1 MKKSTCHLL
10 IVFFLLLSAVE
21 TKGQRTKHVI
31 FFTDKTET
39 TYSLSQPSAYL
50 SARAIARRTKYT
62 IAVDSTDLP
71 VIERY
76 VDSVRLAGTVTIL
89 GRLRWLN
96 AVLIQTS
103 DAAAL
108 NKINGFP
115 FVKKRD
121 SIAYRKTKSNIVNN
135 KFYNTTTSVFN
146 NQRHQKLLADSLNY
160 GNTATQ
166 IKIHNGEF
174 LHNIGA
180 RGQGMHVAFL
190 DGGFFGYLTNPFFD
204 SVRNQNRILATR
216 DFVLNETSVNED
228 NSHGMMCFSI
238 VAGNIPGTYVGSAP
252 SASFYLLRT
261 EDTGTEQ
268 LIEEYNWGS
277 GAEYADS
284 AGVDVISSSIGYSE
298 FDDPAYNHSYAD
310 MNGNTTIVTRY
321 ADLAA
326 KKGMLVVNSAGNEGN
341 KPWKYIVAPAD
352 GDSVL
357 SVGAVSN
364 VGAIANFSS
373 FGPTSDGQIKPDV
386 VSVGQG
392 TYLSTN
398 TGTVGTNSGTSFS
411 GPNMA
416 GLATC
421 LWQLFPEFNS
431 YKIIETLRK
440 SADRFTTPHEQYG
453 YGLPDMKKAT
463 GIILAELSNITA
475 SITTCNVAIQWNS
488 KDISAMQYIV
498 QRKLPGETNYT
509 NIQTISGKGNS
520 FSAQNYQ
527 YNDVATVAGTI
538 NYRIIQVIDT
548 SIAGY
553 RSYAIDSSSVTA
565 GSGCNTTNI
574 NDPSIINKKVQLFPN
589 PVADN
594 SLQLKFTEQSSG
606 RFILNVYNT
615 SGQLLLNEQ
624 YNKSNGTVTHSLS
637 LNSLAKG
644 SYLLVVMK
652 DGQRY
657 ATEEFIKQ

>member
-1 MKKSTCHLL
+1 MNNRCYLL
-10 IVFFLLLSAVE
+10 IFFFLLLTAVE
-21 TKGQRTKHVI
+21 SNGQRTKHVV
-31 FFTDKTET
+31 FFTDKNET
-39 TYSLSQPSAYL
+39 TYSLSQPSSYL
-50 SARAIARRTKYT
+50 SARAIARRAKYT

-71 VIERY
+71 VVERY
-76 VDSVRLAGTVTIL
+76 VDSIRLAGSVTIL
-89 GRLRWLN
+89 GRLRWMN
-96 AVLIQTS
+96 AVIIQTS

-108 NKINGFP
+108 NKINTFP

-121 SIAYRKTKSNIVNN
+121 SIAYRKVNARVTSNKTYYITPNAS
-135 KFYNTTTSVFN
+135 T
-146 NQRHQKLLADSLNY
+146 NQRLQQPLADSLNY

-166 IKIHNGEF
+166 IKIHNGDF

-180 RGQGMHVAFL
+180 RGQNMQVAFL
-190 DGGFFGYLTNPFFD
+190 DGGFFGYQTNPFFD

-228 NSHGMMCFSI
+228 DAHGMACFSI
-238 VAGNIPGTYVGSAP
+238 VAGNIPGSYVGSAP
-252 SASFYLLRT
+252 YASFYLLRT
-261 EDTGTEQ
+261 EDVGSEQ

-284 AGVDVISSSIGYSE
+284 AGVDVISSSLGYST

-310 MNGNTTIVTRY
+310 MNGNTTIVSRF

-341 KPWKYIVAPAD
+341 KAWKYIVAPAD
-352 GDSVL
+352 ADSVL
-357 SVGAVSN
+357 SVGAVN
-364 VGAIANFSS
+364 GTGTIAAFSS

-392 TYLSTN
+392 TFLSTSG
-398 TGTVGTNSGTSFS
+398 GTVGTGSGTSFS

-431 YKIIETLRK
+431 YKIIETLRR
-440 SADRFTTPHEQYG
+440 SADRYNAPHEQYG

-463 GIILAELSNITA
+463 GLLLAELSNINA
-475 SITTCNVAIQWNS
+475 SIANCNVNVQWNS
-488 KDISAMQYIV
+488 KDISTMQYIV
-498 QRKLPGETNYT
+498 QRRLPGETTYA
-509 NIQTISGKGNS
+509 NIQTVAANGSI
-520 FSAQNYQ
+520 FSPQNYQ

-538 NYRIIQVIDT
+538 DYRILQVIDT
-548 SIAGY
+548 SATGY
-553 RSYAIDSSSVTA
+553 RAYAIDSSSITA
-565 GSGCNTTNI
+565 GSGCNVTH
-574 NDPSIINKKVQLFPN
+574 KKIQLFPN
-589 PVADN
+589 PVTDN

-606 RFILNVYNT
+606 RFILTVYNST
-615 SGQLLLNEQ
+615 GQLLLTEQ
-624 YNKSNGTVTHSLS
+624 YNKPNGTVTHSFS
-637 LNSLAKG
+637 LNHLAKG

-657 ATEEFIKQ
+657 AVEEFVKQ

>member
-1 MKKSTCHLL
+1 MKSTCYLL
-10 IVFFLLLSAVE
+10 AAFFLLFTAVE
-21 TKGQRTKHVI
+21 SNGQRTKHVV
-31 FFTDKTET
+31 FFTDKNET

-76 VDSVRLAGTVTIL
+76 IDSVRLAGSVTIL
-89 GRLRWLN
+89 GRLRWMN
-96 AVLIQTS
+96 AVIIQTN

-108 NKINGFP
+108 SKINTFP

-121 SIAYRKTKSNIVNN
+121 SIAYRKVNARLVDNKSYSITP
-135 KFYNTTTSVFN
+135 YIST
-146 NQRHQKLLADSLNY
+146 NQRQQQLLADSLNY

-180 RGQGMHVAFL
+180 RGQNMQIAFL

-204 SVRNQNRILATR
+204 SARIQNRILATR

-228 NSHGMMCFSI
+228 NAHGMACFSI
-238 VAGNIPGTYVGSAP
+238 VAGNIPGSYIGSAP
-252 SASFYLLRT
+252 YASFYLLRT
-261 EDTGTEQ
+261 EDVGSEQ

-284 AGVDVISSSIGYSE
+284 AGVDVISSSVGYTTY
-298 FDDPAYNHSYAD
+298 DDPAFNHSYAE
-310 MNGNTTIVTRY
+310 MNGNTTIVSRY
-321 ADLAA
+321 ADMAA
-326 KKGMLVVNSAGNEGN
+326 KKGMLIVNSAGNEGN
-341 KPWKYIVAPAD
+341 SSWKYIVAPAD
-352 GDSVL
+352 ADSVL
-357 SVGAVSN
+357 SVGAVSSS
-364 VGAIANFSS
+364 GTIAAFSS

-392 TYLSTN
+392 TFLSTSG
-398 TGTVGTNSGTSFS
+398 GTVGTSSGTSFS

-440 SADRFTTPHEQYG
+440 SADRYTAPHEQYG

-463 GIILAELSNITA
+463 GLLLAEVSNISA
-475 SITTCNVAIQWNS
+475 AITNCNINVQWNS
-488 KDISAMQYIV
+488 KDISTMQYIV
-498 QRKLPGETNYT
+498 QRKLPGETNYS
-509 NIQTISGKGNS
+509 NIQTINAKGNS

-538 NYRIIQVIDT
+538 DYRILQLIDT
-548 SIAGY
+548 STAGY
-553 RSYAIDSSSVTA
+553 RAYAIDSASVTA
-565 GSGCNTTNI
+565 AIGCNTTNI
-574 NDPSIINKKVQLFPN
+574 NDPSVTTKKVQLFPN
-589 PVADN
+589 PVTDN

-606 RFILNVYNT
+606 RFQLTVYSSN
-615 SGQLLLNEQ
+615 GQLLHTEQ
-624 YNKSNGTVTHSLS
+624 YNKPNGTVTHSFS
-637 LNSLAKG
+637 LNRLAKG

-657 ATEEFIKQ
+657 AVEELVKQ

>member
-1 MKKSTCHLL
+1 MKSTCYLL

-21 TKGQRTKHVI
+21 SKGQRTKHVI
-31 FFTDKTET
+31 FFTDKNET
-39 TYSLSQPSAYL
+39 TYSLSQPSSYL

-71 VIERY
+71 LVEKY
-76 VDSVRLAGTVTIL
+76 VDSIRLAGSVTIL
-89 GRLRWLN
+89 GRLRWMN
-96 AVLIQTS
+96 AIIIQTN

-108 NKINGFP
+108 NRINTFP

-121 SIAYRKTKSNIVNN
+121 SIAYRKVNARAISNKSYNI
-135 KFYNTTTSVFN
+135 TPHTST
-146 NQRHQKLLADSLNY
+146 NQRQQQPFADSLNY

-166 IKIHNGEF
+166 IKIHNGDF

-180 RGQGMHVAFL
+180 RGQNMQLAFL
-190 DGGFFGYLTNPFFD
+190 DGGFFGYLSNPFFD

-228 NSHGMMCFSI
+228 DAHGMACFSI
-238 VAGNIPGTYVGSAP
+238 VAGNIPGSYVGSAP
-252 SASFYLLRT
+252 YASFYLLRT
-261 EDTGTEQ
+261 EDVGSEQ

-284 AGVDVISSSIGYSE
+284 AGVDVISSSVGYNT

-310 MNGNTTIVTRY
+310 MNGNTTIVSRY

-326 KKGMLVVNSAGNEGN
+326 KKGMLVVNSAGNEGS
-341 KPWKYIVAPAD
+341 KAWKYIVAPAD
-352 GDSVL
+352 ADSVL
-357 SVGAVSN
+357 SVGAVSST
-364 VGAIANFSS
+364 GTIAAFSS

-392 TYLSTN
+392 TFLSTSG
-398 TGTVGTNSGTSFS
+398 GTVGTSSGTSFS

-431 YKIIETLRK
+431 YKIIETLRQ
-440 SADRFTTPHEQYG
+440 SADRYTAPHEQYG

-463 GIILAELSNITA
+463 GLLLAELSNINA
-475 SITTCNVAIQWNS
+475 SNTNCNVTLQWNS
-488 KDISAMQYIV
+488 KDISTMQYIV

-509 NIQTISGKGNS
+509 NIQSINGKGNS
-520 FSAQNYQ
+520 FSEQNYQ
-527 YNDVATVAGTI
+527 YNEVVTIAGTI
-538 NYRIIQVIDT
+538 DYRIIQVIDT
-548 SIAGY
+548 NTIGY
-553 RSYAIDSSSVTA
+553 RAYAIDSASVTA
-565 GSGCNTTNI
+565 RSECNVTR
-574 NDPSIINKKVQLFPN
+574 KKIQLFPN
-589 PVADN
+589 PVTDN
-594 SLQLKFTEQSSG
+594 TLQLKFTEQSSG
-606 RFILNVYNT
+606 RFILTVYSST
-615 SGQLLLNEQ
+615 GQLLLTEQ
-624 YNKSNGTVTHSLS
+624 YTKPTGTAMHL
-637 LNSLAKG
+637 LPIRHFAKG

-657 ATEEFIKQ
+657 AVEEFVK

>member
-1 MKKSTCHLL
+1 MKNTSYLL
-10 IVFFLLLSAVE
+10 IVFFFLFQAVE
-21 TKGQRTKHVI
+21 SKGQRTKHVV
-31 FFTDKTET
+31 FFTDKKET
-39 TYSLSQPSAYL
+39 TFSLSQPSAYL

-76 VDSVRLAGTVTIL
+76 VDSVRLAGSVTIL
-89 GRLRWLN
+89 ARLRWMN
-96 AVLIQTS
+96 AVVIQTN

-108 NKINGFP
+108 NKINTFP

-121 SIAYRKTKSNIVNN
+121 SIAYRKVNAKLVDNKSYKITPYLYGNQQQQQ
-135 KFYNTTTSVFN
+135 VF
-146 NQRHQKLLADSLNY
+146 ADSLNY

-180 RGQGMHVAFL
+180 RGQNMQIAFL
-190 DGGFFGYLTNPFFD
+190 DGGFFGYQTNPFFD

-228 NSHGMMCFSI
+228 DAHGMACFSI
-238 VAGNIPGTYVGSAP
+238 VAGNIPGSYVGSAP
-252 SASFYLLRT
+252 YASFYLLRT
-261 EDTGTEQ
+261 EDVGSEQ
-268 LIEEYNWGS
+268 IIEEYNWGS

-284 AGVDVISSSIGYSE
+284 AGVDVISSSVGYST

-310 MNGNTTIVTRY
+310 MNGNTTIVSRY

-326 KKGMLVVNSAGNEGN
+326 KKGMLVVNSAGNEGS
-341 KPWKYIVAPAD
+341 KTWKYIVAPAD
-352 GDSVL
+352 ADSVL
-357 SVGAVSN
+357 SVGAVS
-364 VGAIANFSS
+364 GAGTIAAFSS

-392 TYLSTN
+392 TFLSTSG
-398 TGTVGTNSGTSFS
+398 GTVGTSSGTSFS

-421 LWQLFPEFNS
+421 LWQLFPEVNS

-440 SADRFTTPHEQYG
+440 SADRYTAPHEQYG

-463 GIILAELSNITA
+463 GLLLADVSNSSA
-475 SITTCNVAIQWNS
+475 SITNCNVTVQWNS
-488 KDISAMQYIV
+488 KDILTMQYIV
-498 QRKLPGETNYT
+498 QRKLPGESTYT
-509 NIQTISGKGNS
+509 NIQTVAAKGS
-520 FSAQNYQ
+520 TFSAQNYQ
-527 YNDVATVAGTI
+527 YNEVATVAGII
-538 NYRIIQVIDT
+538 NYRILQIIDT
-548 SIAGY
+548 STAGY
-553 RSYAIDSSSVTA
+553 RAYAIDSTSVTA

-574 NDPSIINKKVQLFPN
+574 NDPTVISKKVLLFPN
-589 PVADN
+589 PVTDN
-594 SLQLKFTEQSSG
+594 SLQLKFTEQRSG
-606 RFILNVYNT
+606 RFQFSVY
-615 SGQLLLNEQ
+615 SSAGQLLYTEQ
-624 YNKSNGTVTHSLS
+624 YNKPNGTVTHSFP
-637 LNSLAKG
+637 LNRLAKG
-644 SYLLVVMK
+644 SYLIVILK

-657 ATEEFIKQ
+657 AVEEFVKQ

>member
-1 MKKSTCHLL
+1 M
-10 IVFFLLLSAVE
+10 
-21 TKGQRTKHVI
+21 KGQRTKHVI
-31 FFTDKTET
+31 FFTDKNET
-39 TYSLSQPSAYL
+39 TFSLSQPSAYL
-50 SARAIARRTKYT
+50 SARAIARRTKYA

-71 VIERY
+71 VVEKYI
-76 VDSVRLAGTVTIL
+76 DSIRLAGSVTIL
-89 GRLRWLN
+89 GKLRWMN
-96 AVLIQTS
+96 AVIIQTS

-108 NKINGFP
+108 TRINTFP

-121 SIAYRKTKSNIVNN
+121 SIAYRKISGKLIN
-135 KFYNTTTSVFN
+135 KEPYNATPYSFN
-146 NQRHQKLLADSLNY
+146 NQCQQRILADSLNY

-190 DGGFFGYLTNPFFD
+190 DGGYFGYLSNPFFD
-204 SVRNQNRILATR
+204 SVRIQNRILATR
-216 DFVLNETSVNED
+216 DFVLNEASVNED
-228 NSHGMMCFSI
+228 NAHGMMCFSI

-252 SASFYLLRT
+252 NASFYLLRT
-261 EDTGTEQ
+261 EDTGSEQ

-284 AGVDVISSSIGYSE
+284 AGVDVISSSVGYSD
-298 FDDPAYNHSYAD
+298 FDDPAYNHSYAE

-326 KKGMLVVNSAGNEGN
+326 KKGMLVVNSAGNEGS
-341 KPWKYIVAPAD
+341 KTWKYIVAPAD

-357 SVGAVSN
+357 SVGAVNST
-364 VGAIANFSS
+364 GLIANFSS

-386 VSVGQG
+386 VSLGQG
-392 TYLSTN
+392 TFLSTN
-398 TGTVGTNSGTSFS
+398 IGTVGTNSGTSFS

-440 SADRFTTPHEQYG
+440 SADRFTAPHEQYG

-463 GIILAELSNITA
+463 GIILAELSNINA
-475 SITTCNVAIQWNS
+475 SITNCNIAVQWNS
-488 KDISAMQYIV
+488 KDISTMQYIV

-509 NIQTISGKGNS
+509 NIHTISAKGNS

-527 YNDVATVAGTI
+527 YNEIATVAGTI
-538 NYRIIQVIDT
+538 DYRIIQVIDT

-553 RSYAIDSSSVTA
+553 RAYAIDSSSVTA
-565 GSGCNTTNI
+565 ASGCNTTNV

-589 PVADN
+589 PVTDN

-606 RFILNVYNT
+606 RFILTVYNAA
-615 SGQLLLNEQ
+615 GQLLYTEQ
-624 YNKSNGTVTHSLS
+624 YNKPNGAVTHSFQLT
-637 LNSLAKG
+637 SLAKG

>member
-1 MKKSTCHLL
+1 MKSTCYLL
-10 IVFFLLLSAVE
+10 VVFFLLCTAVE
-21 TKGQRTKHVI
+21 SNGQRTKHVI
-31 FFTDKTET
+31 FFTDKNET
-39 TYSLSQPSAYL
+39 SFSLSQPSAYL
-50 SARAIARRTKYT
+50 SARAVTRRTKYS

-71 VIERY
+71 VVEKY
-76 VDSVRLAGTVTIL
+76 VDSIRLAGSVTIL
-89 GRLRWLN
+89 GRLRWMN
-96 AVLIQTS
+96 AVIIQTN

-108 NKINGFP
+108 NKINTFP

-121 SIAYRKTKSNIVNN
+121 SIAYRKVNARLTSNKSYNIIP
-135 KFYNTTTSVFN
+135 YSST
-146 NQRHQKLLADSLNY
+146 NQRQQQVLADSLNY

-166 IKIHNGEF
+166 IKIHNGDF

-180 RGQGMHVAFL
+180 RGQTMQIAFL
-190 DGGFFGYLTNPFFD
+190 DGGYFGYLSNPFFD
-204 SVRNQNRILATR
+204 SVRIQNRIIATR

-228 NSHGMMCFSI
+228 DAHGMACFSI
-238 VAGNIPGTYVGSAP
+238 VAGNIPGSYVGSAP
-252 SASFYLLRT
+252 NASFYLLRT
-261 EDTGTEQ
+261 EDVGSEQ
-268 LIEEYNWGS
+268 LIEEYNWGL

-284 AGVDVISSSIGYSE
+284 AGVDVISSSVGYST

-310 MNGNTTIVTRY
+310 MNGNTTVVSRY

-341 KPWKYIVAPAD
+341 KAWKYIVAPAD
-352 GDSVL
+352 ADSVL
-357 SVGAVSN
+357 SVGAVNST
-364 VGAIANFSS
+364 GIIGGFSS

-392 TYLSTN
+392 TFLSTSG
-398 TGTVGTNSGTSFS
+398 GTVGTSSGTSFS

-440 SADRFTTPHEQYG
+440 SADRYTVPHEQYG

-463 GIILAELSNITA
+463 GLLLAELSNMSA
-475 SITTCNVAIQWNS
+475 SITNCNVNVQWNS
-488 KDISAMQYIV
+488 KDISTMQYIV
-498 QRKLPGETNYT
+498 QRKLQGETTYN
-509 NIQTISGKGNS
+509 NIQIVAAKGS
-520 FSAQNYQ
+520 IFSAQNYQ

-538 NYRIIQVIDT
+538 DYRIVEVIDT
-548 SIAGY
+548 SIAGF
-553 RSYAIDSSSVTA
+553 RAYAIDSSSVIA

-589 PVADN
+589 PVANN

-606 RFILNVYNT
+606 RFLLTVYN
-615 SGQLLLNEQ
+615 SAGQLVLTEQ
-624 YNKSNGTVTHSLS
+624 YNKPNGTVTHSLS
-637 LNSLAKG
+637 LNRLAKG

-652 DGQRY
+652 DRQRY
-657 ATEEFIKQ
+657 EVSEFVKQ

>member
-1 MKKSTCHLL
+1 MKKSTCYLL
-10 IVFFLLLSAVE
+10 ITFFLLLSVVE

-31 FFTDKTET
+31 FFTDKNET
-39 TYSLSQPSAYL
+39 TFSLSQPSAYL
-50 SARAIARRTKYT
+50 SARAIARRTKYA

-71 VIERY
+71 VVEKYI
-76 VDSVRLAGTVTIL
+76 DSIRLAGSVSIL
-89 GRLRWLN
+89 GKLRWMN
-96 AVLIQTS
+96 AVIIQTS

-108 NKINGFP
+108 TKINTFP

-121 SIAYRKTKSNIVNN
+121 SIAYRKISGKLIN
-135 KFYNTTTSVFN
+135 KEPYNVTPYSFN
-146 NQRHQKLLADSLNY
+146 NQRQQRILADSLNY

-166 IKIHNGEF
+166 IKIHHGEF

-180 RGQGMHVAFL
+180 SGQGMQIAFL
-190 DGGFFGYLTNPFFD
+190 DGGYFGYLSNPFFD
-204 SVRNQNRILATR
+204 SVRIQNRILATR

-228 NSHGMMCFSI
+228 NAHGMMCFSI
-238 VAGNIPGTYVGSAP
+238 VAGNIPGSYIGSAP
-252 SASFYLLRT
+252 YASFYLLRT
-261 EDTGTEQ
+261 EDTGSEQ

-284 AGVDVISSSIGYSE
+284 AGVDVISSSVGYSN
-298 FDDPAYNHSYAD
+298 FDDPAYNHSYTD

-341 KPWKYIVAPAD
+341 KAWKYIVAPAD

-357 SVGAVSN
+357 SVGAVNS

-392 TYLSTN
+392 TFLSTN
-398 TGTVGTNSGTSFS
+398 AGTVGTNSGTSFS

-431 YKIIETLRK
+431 YKIIETLRR
-440 SADRFTTPHEQYG
+440 SADRFTAPHEQYG

-463 GIILAELSNITA
+463 GIILAELSNINA
-475 SITTCNVAIQWNS
+475 SITNCNIAVQWNS
-488 KDISAMQYIV
+488 KDISTMQYIV
-498 QRKLPGETNYT
+498 QRKMPGETNYT
-509 NIQTISGKGNS
+509 NIQTINAKGNS

-538 NYRIIQVIDT
+538 DYRIIQVIDT

-553 RSYAIDSSSVTA
+553 RAYAIDSTSVTA
-565 GSGCNTTNI
+565 GNGCNTTNT
-574 NDPSIINKKVQLFPN
+574 NDPSIISKKVQLFPN
-589 PVADN
+589 PVVDN

-606 RFILNVYNT
+606 RFMLTVYNT
-615 SGQLLLNEQ
+615 AGQLVLTEQ
-624 YNKSNGTVTHSLS
+624 YNKPNGTVSHSIS
-637 LNSLAKG
+637 LNRLAKG
-644 SYLLVVMK
+644 SCLLVVMK

>member
-1 MKKSTCHLL
+1 MKKNTCYLL

-21 TKGQRTKHVI
+21 TKGQRTKHVV
-31 FFTDKTET
+31 FFTNKNET
-39 TYSLSQPSAYL
+39 TYSISQPSAYL
-50 SARAIARRTKYT
+50 SARAIARRTKYA
-62 IAVDSTDLP
+62 IAIDSTDLP
-71 VIERY
+71 VVEKYI
-76 VDSVRLAGTVTIL
+76 DSVRLAGSVTIL
-89 GRLRWLN
+89 GCLRWMN
-96 AVLIQTS
+96 AVIIQTS

-108 NKINGFP
+108 TKINTFP

-121 SIAYRKTKSNIVNN
+121 SIAYRKISGKLIN
-135 KFYNTTTSVFN
+135 KEPYNVTAYSFN
-146 NQRHQKLLADSLNY
+146 NQRQQKLLADSLNY

-166 IKIHNGEF
+166 IKIHNGDF

-190 DGGFFGYLTNPFFD
+190 DGGYFGYLSNPFFD
-204 SVRNQNRILATR
+204 SVRIQNRILATR

-228 NSHGMMCFSI
+228 NAHGMMCFSI

-252 SASFYLLRT
+252 YASFYLLRT
-261 EDTGTEQ
+261 EDTGSEQ

-298 FDDPAYNHSYAD
+298 FDDPAYDHSYAD

-341 KPWKYIVAPAD
+341 KAWKYIVAPAD

-357 SVGAVSN
+357 SVGAVNS

-392 TYLSTN
+392 TFLSTN
-398 TGTVGTNSGTSFS
+398 AGTVGTNSGTSFS

-431 YKIIETLRK
+431 YKIIETLRR
-440 SADRFTTPHEQYG
+440 SADRFSAPHEQYG

-463 GIILAELSNITA
+463 GIILAELSNINA
-475 SITTCNVAIQWNS
+475 SITNCNVAVQWNS
-488 KDISAMQYIV
+488 KDISSMQYIV

-509 NIQTISGKGNS
+509 NIQTINAKGNS

-527 YNDVATVAGTI
+527 YTDVATVAGAI
-538 NYRIIQVIDT
+538 DYRIIQVIDT

-553 RSYAIDSSSVTA
+553 RAYAIDSAAVTA

-574 NDPSIINKKVQLFPN
+574 NDPSILVKKVQLFPN
-589 PVADN
+589 PVTDN

-606 RFILNVYNT
+606 RFILTVYNAA
-615 SGQLLLNEQ
+615 GQLLYTEQ
-624 YNKSNGTVTHSLS
+624 YNKPNGIATHSFPLTR
-637 LNSLAKG
+637 LAKG
-644 SYLLVVMK
+644 SYVLIVMK

-657 ATEEFIKQ
+657 ATTEFIKQ

>member
-1 MKKSTCHLL
+1 MKSACNLL

-21 TKGQRTKHVI
+21 SKGQRTKHVI
-31 FFTDKTET
+31 FFTDKNET
-39 TYSLSQPSAYL
+39 TFSLSQPSAYL
-50 SARAIARRTKYT
+50 SARAIARRTKYA

-71 VIERY
+71 VAEKY
-76 VDSVRLAGTVTIL
+76 VDSVRLAGSVSIL
-89 GRLRWLN
+89 GRLRWMN
-96 AVLIQTS
+96 AVIIQTS

-108 NKINGFP
+108 NKIKSFP
-115 FVKKRD
+115 FVKKTD
-121 SIAYRKTKSNIVNN
+121 SIAYRKVNARLTSNKSYNI
-135 KFYNTTTSVFN
+135 TPSASTS
-146 NQRHQKLLADSLNY
+146 QRQQQVLADSLNY

-180 RGQGMHVAFL
+180 RGQTMQVAFL
-190 DGGFFGYLTNPFFD
+190 DGGYFGYLINPFFD
-204 SVRNQNRILATR
+204 SVRIQNRILATR

-228 NSHGMMCFSI
+228 DAHGMACFSI

-252 SASFYLLRT
+252 NASFYLLRT
-261 EDTGTEQ
+261 EDVGSEQ

-284 AGVDVISSSIGYSE
+284 AGVDVISSSVGYST
-298 FDDPAYNHSYAD
+298 FDDPAYNHTYAD
-310 MNGNTTIVTRY
+310 MNGNTTIVSRY

-341 KPWKYIVAPAD
+341 KAWKYIVAPAD
-352 GDSVL
+352 ADSVL
-357 SVGAVSN
+357 SVGAVNSTGII
-364 VGAIANFSS
+364 GAFSS
-373 FGPTSDGQIKPDV
+373 YGPTSDGQIKPDV

-392 TYLSTN
+392 TFLSTSG
-398 TGTVGTNSGTSFS
+398 GTVGTSSGTSFS

-440 SADRFTTPHEQYG
+440 SADRFTAPHEQYG

-463 GIILAELSNITA
+463 GIILAELSDMSA
-475 SITTCNVAIQWNS
+475 SITNCNVNVQWNS
-488 KDISAMQYIV
+488 KDISTMQYIL
-498 QRKLPGETNYT
+498 QRKLPGETSYN
-509 NIQTISGKGNS
+509 NIQTVAAKGS
-520 FSAQNYQ
+520 IFSAQNYQ

-538 NYRIIQVIDT
+538 DYRIVEVIDT
-548 SIAGY
+548 SAAGY
-553 RSYAIDSSSVTA
+553 RAYAIDSASVTA
-565 GSGCNTTNI
+565 AGGCNTTAI
-574 NDPSIINKKVQLFPN
+574 NNPSTIIKKVQLFPN
-589 PVADN
+589 PVIDN

-606 RFILNVYNT
+606 RFALTVYN
-615 SGQLLLNEQ
+615 SAGQLLLTEQ
-624 YNKSNGTVTHSLS
+624 YNKPNGTVTHSIS
-637 LNSLAKG
+637 LNRLAKG

-652 DGQRY
+652 EGQRY
-657 ATEEFIKQ
+657 AVEEFVKQ